1 MKLAKKLEKQLKPY
15 SRRIII
21 AGSIRRKEKN
31 PRDIDIVLI
40 PKNKEKLAEFMKKK
54 ARFVEGGDFKTVW
67 RIKGVNIE
75 LYYTISEEWGAQLLA
90 YSSKK
95 GSEIGLR
102 VIAKKKGFTLNNHGL
117 FKGKK
122 SVAGKT
128 EREIYHALGRSWK
141 LPENR

>member
-1 MKLAKKLEKQLKPY
+1 MKKDEKKQTKKGAFVLKLAKKLEKQLKPY

-31 PRDIDIVLI
+31 PRDIDVVLI

-75 LYYTISEEWGAQLLA
+75 LYYTISER
-90 YSSKK
+90 
-95 GSEIGLR
+95 SEEHTSELQS
-102 VIAKKKGFTLNNHGL
+102 H
-117 FKGKK
+117 
-122 SVAGKT
+122 
-128 EREIYHALGRSWK
+128 
-141 LPENR
+141 